1 MKLFTRCALGAG
13 VVAALLVPAAPG
25 GAGPGGNGPVHS
37 ATGSGHHDDVD
48 AATGEVFNRT
58 FSFSAVLFADG
69 TTEGN
74 AQIASRKF
82 DLVIHMRID
91 CLHVLPDGRTARL
104 SGVVTRTSRPFA
116 EAPVGEVH
124 RFTVQDNGEPGRGV
138 DKFSGVPPNPLARDC
153 DDADFGA
160 PDPSRVAPTRTVE
173 RGEIQVR

>member
-1 MKLFTRCALGAG
+1 M
-13 VVAALLVPAAPG
+13 
-25 GAGPGGNGPVHS
+25 
-37 ATGSGHHDDVD
+37 
-48 AATGEVFNRT
+48 
-58 FSFSAVLFADG
+58 SFSAILYADG

-74 AQIASRKF
+74 AQMASRKF
-82 DLVIHMRID
+82 DLVIHMRLD
-91 CLHVLPDGRTARL
+91 CLNVLPDGRTVRL

-124 RFTVQDNGEPGRGV
+124 RFTVQDIDEPGRGV